1 MTYAGI
7 DKKDKDLCIKLVN
20 KALDEM
26 VNGEFTDDDFN
37 NAKRTIVSSIRM
49 SEDTL
54 GGIINNYLFNELDNL
69 PLYDERIK
77 EINSVTKEEV
87 IELAKKF
94 KLNTIYLLTGEGE

>member
-1 MTYAGI
+1 
-7 DKKDKDLCIKLVN
+7 
-20 KALDEM
+20 
-26 VNGEFTDDDFN
+26 
-37 NAKRTIVSSIRM
+37 M